1 MADYEIDG
9 KEIIVNAH
17 NKTGPV
23 DFPVNVLIDG
33 KVVCTERLHLDIN
46 RYVIFPENVPE
57 EISNLAEGQQLDIAK
72 DLKPSLVYYD
82 ENDKQETV
90 QDCKIVLDGYD
101 EEGGWSCEDE
111 EAELPVL
118 TRTTGDSTWIRL
130 VARIKDDAGEWKE
143 VAGRNYSF
151 EELPGNN
158 GDGDD
163 GDNGG
168 DGDHNDDSE

>member
-1 MADYEIDG
+1 M
-9 KEIIVNAH
+9 
-17 NKTGPV
+17 
-23 DFPVNVLIDG
+23 
-33 KVVCTERLHLDIN
+33 
-46 RYVIFPENVPE
+46 
-57 EISNLAEGQQLDIAK
+57 DIAK

-130 VARIKDDAGEWKE
+130 VARIKDDTGEWKE
-143 VAGRNYSF
+143 VAGRRHTAGF
-151 EELPGNN
+151 GIFPGRKGIAELVPAP
-158 GDGDD
+158 
-163 GDNGG
+163 
-168 DGDHNDDSE
+168 SPRA